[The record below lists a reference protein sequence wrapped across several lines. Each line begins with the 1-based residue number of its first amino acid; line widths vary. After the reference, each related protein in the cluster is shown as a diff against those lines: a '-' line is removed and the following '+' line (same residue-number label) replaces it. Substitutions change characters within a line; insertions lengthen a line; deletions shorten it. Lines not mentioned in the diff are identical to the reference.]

1 MFSQAGRTI
10 FAKTRTV
17 HRGGRGWA
25 TDLAELIE
33 TQPYNSRALRQW
45 LILCEHHRAQ
55 PLSSGSLERTLLP
68 PLYPQTLMFTSN
80 NPSHKGTFSFCLLE
94 VNVWTLGLCTM
105 TTVNY
110 KKFFKKAT
118 TS

>member
-1 MFSQAGRTI
+1 MAI
-10 FAKTRTV
+10 
-17 HRGGRGWA
+17 
-25 TDLAELIE
+25 DLAELIE
-33 TQPYNSRALRQW
+33 TQPHNSRALRQW

-55 PLSSGSLERTLLP
+55 PLSSGSLERRLLP
-68 PLYPQTLMFTSN
+68 PLYPQTLMVTSN

-110 KKFFKKAT
+110 KKIKKKKQPLPR
-118 TS
+118 SQWYKNNFYLLL